1 MTRSIRLI
9 APILLLQLVA
19 CASTPRDT
27 ADICAMFE
35 DRRSWFR
42 AAQKAEDRWQ
52 VPVPVMMA
60 FIRQESGFKARARP
74 ARRKI
79 LGFIPGSRPSD
90 AMGYAQALESTW
102 REYEST
108 SGNRSARRS
117 KFADAVDFIGWYN
130 HNSYLRNTIRRDD
143 AYNLYLAYH
152 EGNGGFRRGTYAGKQ
167 WLLDT
172 AARVQ
177 ANANLYERQLAQCE
191 RELGRGWLR
200 RLLS

>member
-1 MTRSIRLI
+1 MARLIRLI
-9 APILLLQLVA
+9 TPLLLLQLAA
-19 CASTPRDT
+19 CASTPRDI
-27 ADICAMFE
+27 ADICVMFE

-42 AAQKAEDRWQ
+42 AAQKAEERWQ

-60 FIRQESGFKARARP
+60 FIRQESGFQARVRP
-74 ARRKI
+74 ARKKI
-79 LGFIPGSRPSD
+79 LGFIPGPRPSN

-102 REYEST
+102 REYERS

-117 KFADAVDFIGWYN
+117 KFSDAVDFVGWYN
-130 HNSYLRNTIRRDD
+130 HNSYRINNIRRDD

-152 EGNGGFRRGTYAGKQ
+152 EGNGGYSRGSYAGKQ

-177 ANANLYERQLAQCE
+177 ANTNLYQRQLAQCE